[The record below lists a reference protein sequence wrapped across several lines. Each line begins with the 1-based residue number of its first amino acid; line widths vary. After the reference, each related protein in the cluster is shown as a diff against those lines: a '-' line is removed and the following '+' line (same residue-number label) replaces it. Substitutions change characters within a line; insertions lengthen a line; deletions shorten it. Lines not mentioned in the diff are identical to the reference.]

1 MLAAAH
7 VVVHFLDYA
16 LLRSSKW
23 KLEEI
28 LIEIIEIVAHV
39 GKHMPWHLCIAAL
52 DVLEDIH
59 LQEEQLLKLQ
69 SPLSLLQQWYTLWLM
84 YVDKRLAQ
92 RHELV
97 FVDYAFRQ
105 GLFYV
110 LHRRGFEQLAHNFL
124 HSACGKRAI
133 VHLLGEVIH
142 TYKASVHYLGFKE
155 IDLGVGHVV
164 MTLIDGGFAKENILH
179 TSVVAFHY

>member
-1 MLAAAH
+1 MQQAVHLLAAAH
-7 VVVHFLDYA
+7 VVVHLLYYA

-23 KLEEI
+23 ELEKF
-28 LIEIIEIVAHV
+28 LIEIIEIIAHV

-59 LQEEQLLKLQ
+59 LQEEQLLKFQ

-97 FVDYAFRQ
+97 FVDYAFWQ

-124 HSACGKRAI
+124 HSARSERAI
-133 VHLLGEVIH
+133 VHLLGEVVH
-142 TYKASVHYLGFKE
+142 AHKTSVHGLGF
-155 IDLGVGHVV
+155 I
-164 MTLIDGGFAKENILH
+164 
-179 TSVVAFHY
+179 